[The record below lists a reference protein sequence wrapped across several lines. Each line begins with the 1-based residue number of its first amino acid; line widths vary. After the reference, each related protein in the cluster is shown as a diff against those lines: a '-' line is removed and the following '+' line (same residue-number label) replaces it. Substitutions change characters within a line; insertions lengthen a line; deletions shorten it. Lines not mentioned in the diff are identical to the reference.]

1 MGDSTTDSKVVQGL
15 TLQRLFIFP
24 KMPVM
29 SDFRLVTFRTIG
41 HPYPMTKAP
50 EELLTVAAVARRL
63 GVAPATL
70 RTWDRRYGLG
80 PSTHEAGEHRRYC
93 PADLN
98 KLMLM
103 RRLISAGVA
112 PADAAVQAK
121 VAKGSVK
128 LEKIVREFE
137 VREDVVAGINKALQA
152 FDIAFVEE
160 TLRSELD
167 EHGVEE
173 AWHEIIVP
181 TLISIGESWRET
193 GQGIEIEHAF
203 SETLKKVFRERS
215 TACEAPINGHPVI
228 LAAVGEEQ
236 HSLPLHALEAALCEL
251 GIKTHFLGARTPF
264 EAIAAT
270 VTRLAPPALF
280 LWALLPE
287 NAKTDIYR
295 QLPMIRPA
303 PRIVLGGP
311 GWDPSECADAT
322 LVLGLGNACEEIQR
336 AVGL

>member
-1 MGDSTTDSKVVQGL
+1 MA
-15 TLQRLFIFP
+15 
-24 KMPVM
+24 
-29 SDFRLVTFRTIG
+29 
-41 HPYPMTKAP
+41 KAP

-93 PADLN
+93 PADLS

-103 RRLISAGVA
+103 RRLISAGVT
-112 PADAAVQAK
+112 PADAAEKAK
-121 VAKGSVK
+121 ASKGAVK

-160 TLRSELD
+160 TLRAELD

-181 TLISIGESWRET
+181 TLIEIGQSWEES

-215 TACEAPINGHPVI
+215 AACEAPVNGHPVI

-280 LWALLPE
+280 LWALLPS
-287 NAKTDIYR
+287 NADVEVYR
-295 QLPMIRPA
+295 QLPQIRPA
-303 PRIVLGGP
+303 PRIILGGP
-311 GWDPSECADAT
+311 GWDGTQCADAT

>member
-1 MGDSTTDSKVVQGL
+1 MAE
-15 TLQRLFIFP
+15 
-24 KMPVM
+24 
-29 SDFRLVTFRTIG
+29 
-41 HPYPMTKAP
+41 TKKD

-93 PADLN
+93 PADLM
-98 KLMLM
+98 KLTLM

-112 PADAAVQAK
+112 PSDAAEKAK
-121 VAKGSVK
+121 KAKGAVK
-128 LEKIVREFE
+128 LANIVREFE

-160 TLRSELD
+160 TLRTEL
-167 EHGVEE
+167 ELHGVEE

-181 TLISIGESWRET
+181 TLIEIGESWQES

-215 TACEAPINGHPVI
+215 GECEAPVNGHPVL

-236 HSLPLHALEAALCEL
+236 HSLPLHALQAQLCEL
-251 GIKTHFLGARTPF
+251 GIRTHFLGARTPF
-264 EAIAAT
+264 EAVAAT
-270 VTRLAPPALF
+270 ITRLAPPAVF
-280 LWALLPE
+280 LWALLPS
-287 NAKTDIYR
+287 NADPDFYR
-295 QLPMIRPA
+295 QLPMVRPA
-303 PRIVLGGP
+303 PRILLGGP
-311 GWDPSECADAT
+311 GWDADECSDAT
-322 LVLGLGNACEEIQR
+322 LVFGLGNACEEIQR

>member
-1 MGDSTTDSKVVQGL
+1 MAE
-15 TLQRLFIFP
+15 
-24 KMPVM
+24 
-29 SDFRLVTFRTIG
+29 
-41 HPYPMTKAP
+41 TKKD

-93 PADLN
+93 PADLM
-98 KLMLM
+98 KLTLM

-112 PADAAVQAK
+112 PSDAAEKAK
-121 VAKGSVK
+121 KAKGAVK
-128 LEKIVREFE
+128 LANIVREFE

-160 TLRSELD
+160 TLRTEL
-167 EHGVEE
+167 ELHGVEE

-181 TLISIGESWRET
+181 TLIEIGESWEES

-215 TACEAPINGHPVI
+215 GECEAPVNGHPVL

-236 HSLPLHALEAALCEL
+236 HSLPLHALQAQLCEL
-251 GIKTHFLGARTPF
+251 GIRTHFLGARTPF
-264 EAIAAT
+264 EAVAAT
-270 VTRLAPPALF
+270 ITRLAPPAVF
-280 LWALLPE
+280 LWALLPS
-287 NAKTDIYR
+287 NADPNFYR
-295 QLPMIRPA
+295 QLPMVRPA
-303 PRIVLGGP
+303 PRILLGGP
-311 GWDPSECADAT
+311 GWDADECSDAT
-322 LVLGLGNACEEIQR
+322 LVYGLGNACEEIQR

>member
-1 MGDSTTDSKVVQGL
+1 MAAKT
-15 TLQRLFIFP
+15 
-24 KMPVM
+24 
-29 SDFRLVTFRTIG
+29 
-41 HPYPMTKAP
+41 
-50 EELLTVAAVARRL
+50 EELLTVSAVARRL

-80 PSTHEAGEHRRYC
+80 PSSHEAGEHRRYC
-93 PADLN
+93 ATDLS

-103 RRLISAGVA
+103 RRLISAGVM
-112 PADAAVQAK
+112 PADAAEQAK
-121 VAKGSVK
+121 KAKGRVS
-128 LEKIVREFE
+128 LENIVREFE

-160 TLRSELD
+160 TLRNELD
-167 EHGVEE
+167 EHGVEM

-181 TLISIGESWRET
+181 TLIEIGESWEAS

-215 TACEAPINGHPVI
+215 AACEAPVNGHPVVI
-228 LAAVGEEQ
+228 AAVGEEQ

-264 EAIAAT
+264 EAVSAT
-270 VTRLAPPALF
+270 VSRLAPPAVF
-280 LWALLPE
+280 LWALLPH
-287 NAKTDIYR
+287 NANPDFYR
-295 QLPMIRPA
+295 NLPSVRPA

-311 GWDPSECADAT
+311 GWSVDECSDAT
-322 LVLGLGNACEEIQR
+322 LVTGLGNACEEIQR

>member
-1 MGDSTTDSKVVQGL
+1 
-15 TLQRLFIFP
+15 
-24 KMPVM
+24 M
-29 SDFRLVTFRTIG
+29 SDFRLVTFGTLR
-41 HPYPMTKAP
+41 HSCAMAETKRD

-93 PADLN
+93 PADLM
-98 KLMLM
+98 KLTLM

-112 PADAAVQAK
+112 PSDAAEKAK
-121 VAKGSVK
+121 KAKGAVK
-128 LEKIVREFE
+128 LSKIVREFE

-160 TLRSELD
+160 TLRTEL
-167 EHGVEE
+167 EVHGVEE

-181 TLISIGESWRET
+181 TLIAIGESWEES

-215 TACEAPINGHPVI
+215 GECEAPVNGHPVL

-236 HSLPLHALEAALCEL
+236 HSLPLHALQAKLCEL

-264 EAIAAT
+264 EAVAAT
-270 VTRLAPPALF
+270 ITRLAPPAVF
-280 LWALLPE
+280 LWALLPS
-287 NAKTDIYR
+287 NADPDFYR
-295 QLPMIRPA
+295 QLPMVRPA
-303 PRIVLGGP
+303 PRILLGGP
-311 GWDPSECADAT
+311 GWDADECSDAT
-322 LVLGLGNACEEIQR
+322 LVFGLGNACEEIQR

>member
-1 MGDSTTDSKVVQGL
+1 MAE
-15 TLQRLFIFP
+15 
-24 KMPVM
+24 
-29 SDFRLVTFRTIG
+29 
-41 HPYPMTKAP
+41 TKKD

-93 PADLN
+93 PADLM
-98 KLMLM
+98 KLTLM

-112 PADAAVQAK
+112 PSDAAEKAK
-121 VAKGSVK
+121 KAKGAVK
-128 LEKIVREFE
+128 LTKIVREFE
-137 VREDVVAGINKALQA
+137 VRDDVVSGLNKALQA

-160 TLRSELD
+160 TLRTEI
-167 EHGVEE
+167 EVHGVEE

-181 TLISIGESWRET
+181 TLIEIGETWQET

-203 SETLKKVFRERS
+203 TETLKKVFRERS
-215 TACEAPINGHPVI
+215 AACESPTNAHPVI
-228 LAAVGEEQ
+228 LAAVGEEL
-236 HSLPLHALEAALCEL
+236 HSLPLHALEAALCEV

-270 VTRLAPPALF
+270 VSRVAPPAIF

-287 NAKTDIYR
+287 NAHPDFYR
-295 QLPMIRPA
+295 NLPVIRPA
-303 PRIVLGGP
+303 PRIILGGP
-311 GWDPSECADAT
+311 GWDPEECSDGT
-322 LVLGLGNACEEIQR
+322 LVMGLGNACEEIQR

>member
-1 MGDSTTDSKVVQGL
+1 MAAKT
-15 TLQRLFIFP
+15 
-24 KMPVM
+24 
-29 SDFRLVTFRTIG
+29 
-41 HPYPMTKAP
+41 
-50 EELLTVAAVARRL
+50 EELLTVSAVARRL

-80 PSTHEAGEHRRYC
+80 PSSHEAGEHRRYC
-93 PADLN
+93 ATDLS

-103 RRLISAGVA
+103 RRLISAGVM
-112 PADAAVQAK
+112 PADAAEQAK
-121 VAKGSVK
+121 KSKGRVS

-160 TLRSELD
+160 TLRNELD
-167 EHGVEE
+167 EHGVEM

-181 TLISIGESWRET
+181 TLIEIGESWEAS

-215 TACEAPINGHPVI
+215 AACEAPVNGHPVVI
-228 LAAVGEEQ
+228 AAVGEEQ

-270 VTRLAPPALF
+270 VTRLAPPAVF
-280 LWALLPE
+280 LWALLPH
-287 NAKTDIYR
+287 NANPEYFTN
-295 QLPMIRPA
+295 LPQVRPA
-303 PRIVLGGP
+303 PRIILGGP
-311 GWDPSECADAT
+311 GWEAVDCSE
-322 LVLGLGNACEEIQR
+322 VIHVVGLGNACEEIQR

>member
-1 MGDSTTDSKVVQGL
+1 MAT
-15 TLQRLFIFP
+15 R
-24 KMPVM
+24 
-29 SDFRLVTFRTIG
+29 
-41 HPYPMTKAP
+41 P
-50 EELLTVAAVARRL
+50 EEQLTVSAVARRL

-80 PSTHEAGEHRRYC
+80 PSSHEAGEHRRYC
-93 PADLN
+93 AADLS

-103 RRLISAGVA
+103 RRLISAGVT
-112 PADAAVQAK
+112 PADAAEQAK
-121 VAKGSVK
+121 KAKGKVS
-128 LEKIVREFE
+128 LENIVREFE

-160 TLRSELD
+160 TLRNELD
-167 EHGVEE
+167 EHGVEM

-181 TLISIGESWRET
+181 TLITIGEDWQES

-215 TACEAPINGHPVI
+215 AACEAPANAHPVVI
-228 LAAVGEEQ
+228 AAVGEEQ

-264 EAIAAT
+264 DAIAST
-270 VTRLAPPALF
+270 VTRLAPPAIF
-280 LWALLPE
+280 LWALLPQ
-287 NAKTDIYR
+287 NADPEYF
-295 QLPMIRPA
+295 QNLPQIRPA
-303 PRIVLGGP
+303 PRIILGGP
-311 GWDPSECADAT
+311 GWDAIDCSEVT
-322 LVLGLGNACEEIQR
+322 RVVGIGNACEEIQR

>member
-1 MGDSTTDSKVVQGL
+1 M
-15 TLQRLFIFP
+15 
-24 KMPVM
+24 
-29 SDFRLVTFRTIG
+29 TIRAAKG
-41 HPYPMTKAP
+41 E

-93 PADLN
+93 PADLS
-98 KLMLM
+98 KLMMM

-112 PADAAVQAK
+112 PSDAAEQAK
-121 VAKGSVK
+121 KSKGTVK
-128 LEKIVREFE
+128 LEKIIREFE
-137 VREDVVAGINKALQA
+137 VREDVVAGIKRALEA

-160 TLRSELD
+160 TLRAELD

-173 AWHEIIVP
+173 TWHEIIVP
-181 TLISIGESWRET
+181 ALIEIGLDWEES

-203 SETLKKVFRERS
+203 SETLKKIFRERS
-215 TACEAPINGHPVI
+215 NACEDPVNGHPVV

-264 EAIAAT
+264 EAVAAT
-270 VTRLAPPALF
+270 VSRLAPPAVF
-280 LWALLPE
+280 LWALLPH
-287 NAKTDIYR
+287 NAQVEFYR
-295 QLPMIRPA
+295 ELPMVRPA

-311 GWDPSECADAT
+311 GWDPDECTDAS
-322 LVLGLGNACEEIQR
+322 LVIGLGAACAEIQR

>member
-1 MGDSTTDSKVVQGL
+1 
-15 TLQRLFIFP
+15 
-24 KMPVM
+24 M
-29 SDFRLVTFRTIG
+29 SDFRLVTFGTLR
-41 HPYPMTKAP
+41 HSCAMAETKKD

-93 PADLN
+93 PADLM
-98 KLMLM
+98 KLTLM

-112 PADAAVQAK
+112 PSDAAEKAK
-121 VAKGSVK
+121 KAKGAVK
-128 LEKIVREFE
+128 LSKIVREFE

-160 TLRSELD
+160 TLRTEL
-167 EHGVEE
+167 EVHGVEE

-181 TLISIGESWRET
+181 TLIAIGESWEES

-215 TACEAPINGHPVI
+215 GECEAPVNGHPVL

-236 HSLPLHALEAALCEL
+236 HSLPLHALQAKLCEL

-264 EAIAAT
+264 EAVAAT
-270 VTRLAPPALF
+270 ITRLAPPAVF
-280 LWALLPE
+280 LWALLPS
-287 NAKTDIYR
+287 NADPDFYR
-295 QLPMIRPA
+295 QLPMVRPA
-303 PRIVLGGP
+303 PRILLGGP
-311 GWDPSECADAT
+311 GWDADECSDAT
-322 LVLGLGNACEEIQR
+322 LVFGLGNACEEIQR
-336 AVGL
+336 ALGL

>member
-1 MGDSTTDSKVVQGL
+1 MAVKT
-15 TLQRLFIFP
+15 
-24 KMPVM
+24 
-29 SDFRLVTFRTIG
+29 
-41 HPYPMTKAP
+41 
-50 EELLTVAAVARRL
+50 EELLTVSAVARRL

-80 PSTHEAGEHRRYC
+80 PSSHEAGEHRRYC
-93 PADLN
+93 AADLS

-103 RRLISAGVA
+103 RRLISAGVT
-112 PADAAVQAK
+112 PADAAEQAK
-121 VAKGSVK
+121 KAKGKVS
-128 LEKIVREFE
+128 LENIVREFE

-167 EHGVEE
+167 EHGVEM

-181 TLISIGESWRET
+181 TLIEIGESWEAS

-203 SETLKKVFRERS
+203 SETLKKVFREKS
-215 TACEAPINGHPVI
+215 AACEAPVNGHPVVI
-228 LAAVGEEQ
+228 AAVGEEQ

-251 GIKTHFLGARTPF
+251 GIKTHFLGARTPL
-264 EAIAAT
+264 EAISAT
-270 VTRLAPPALF
+270 VTRLAPPAVF

-287 NAKTDIYR
+287 NANPEYFT
-295 QLPMIRPA
+295 QLPQIRPA
-303 PRIVLGGP
+303 PRIILGGP
-311 GWDPSECADAT
+311 GWEAIDCSDAIH
-322 LVLGLGNACEEIQR
+322 VLGLGNACEEIQR